1 MRSQGQRA
9 IPCSRTRGSG
19 GVPTLALAVLAAL
32 PLAPA
37 GLRAEPAEERPAT
50 ERRRTLTATRHL
62 GPHLDTLRDPAAAAD
77 PARPPDWT
85 LHIQKGT
92 GLEYRRRLRM
102 GERPIELGVQGPVVR
117 KKKSLGL
124 TLVVRF

>member
-1 MRSQGQRA
+1 MRGPGQRLFPRA
-9 IPCSRTRGSG
+9 RRSRR
-19 GVPTLALAVLAAL
+19 VPALALALAATL

-37 GLRAEPAEERPAT
+37 ALRAEPDDERPAT
-50 ERRRTLTATRHL
+50 ERRRTLTAARHL
-62 GPHLDTLRDPAAAAD
+62 EPGAGSDPT
-77 PARPPDWT
+77 RPLAWMT
-85 LHIQKGT
+85 ENLHIQKGT

>member
-1 MRSQGQRA
+1 MPSQGRHA
-9 IPCSRTRGSG
+9 IPLPRARTARR
-19 GVPTLALAVLAAL
+19 VPTLALALVAAL
-32 PLAPA
+32 PLAPGA
-37 GLRAEPAEERPAT
+37 LRAEPGEERPT
-50 ERRRTLTATRHL
+50 VERRRTLTAARHL
-62 GPHLDTLRDPAAAAD
+62 EPGGAAD
-77 PARPPDWT
+77 SARPLAWMT
-85 LHIQKGT
+85 ENLHIHKGT